1 MLFVFY
7 HRFIVLWTILSLLA
21 SMGLTQLGGHFNLD
35 TPKTI
40 INKEDVEK
48 FSTKVTAV
56 FTTNKQMDL

>member
-1 MLFVFY
+1 M
-7 HRFIVLWTILSLLA
+7 LWTILSLLA